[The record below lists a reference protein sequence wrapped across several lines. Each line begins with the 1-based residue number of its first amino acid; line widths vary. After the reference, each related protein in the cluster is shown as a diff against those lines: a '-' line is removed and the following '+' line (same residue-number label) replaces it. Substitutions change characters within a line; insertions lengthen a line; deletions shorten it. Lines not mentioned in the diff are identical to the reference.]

1 MSHAEHLLGVWASA
15 SNINCLKAVLSS
27 VFRQLQHQ
35 FTEFRVMF
43 KTLVP
48 KSPETLAP
56 RNDLI
61 GRATEA
67 LSRIPVHDENHTV
80 AAAALSQTGEIFV
93 GVNVFH
99 FSGGP
104 CAELVVL
111 GVAAAGGVLASDIT
125 TIAAVVRRVGKGPG
139 DKPSISVIN
148 PCGRCRQVLLDYNP
162 DIEVI
167 LLDDGGNVV
176 TMSVKSL
183 LPNAYVWPDGNAGQ
197 GIGGKTELGFV

>member
-1 MSHAEHLLGVWASA
+1 MSHAEHLLGVWAST

-35 FTEFRVMF
+35 CTEFRVMF

-125 TIAAVVRRVGKGPG
+125 TIAAVVRRVGQGPG
-139 DKPSISVIN
+139 DKLSISVIN

-197 GIGGKTELGFV
+197 GTGGKTELGFV